1 MTERPGYKSHPLWQS
16 AMALTRDAYA
26 LADRLKATSPEASRR
41 FRKAAVTVPAHVA
54 AALSGESRRRS
65 EHLLLLRGALA
76 ELTRLASKAP
86 GEPSERLAREAET
99 LELSVLFEFGSSET
113 AR

>member
-1 MTERPGYKSHPLWQS
+1 MTERPGYKDHPLWQS

-26 LADRLKATSPEASRR
+26 LADRVKGMSPEASLR
-41 FRKAAVTVPAHVA
+41 FRKVAVAVPAHVA
-54 AALSGESRRRS
+54 AALSGESRRRH

-76 ELTRLASKAP
+76 ELIRLASRVP
-86 GEPSERLAREAET
+86 GELPERLTREAET
-99 LELSVLFEFGSSET
+99 LELSTLFEFGGE